1 MRKVSDSGGGDH
13 VGACAEGKRRKCND
27 CCAQMSELI
36 ENVEVYIN
44 R

>member
-1 MRKVSDSGGGDH
+1 VRKVSYSRGGDAD
-13 VGACAEGKRRKCND
+13 GACAEGKWRKRND
-27 CCAQMSELI
+27 CCAQMLELI